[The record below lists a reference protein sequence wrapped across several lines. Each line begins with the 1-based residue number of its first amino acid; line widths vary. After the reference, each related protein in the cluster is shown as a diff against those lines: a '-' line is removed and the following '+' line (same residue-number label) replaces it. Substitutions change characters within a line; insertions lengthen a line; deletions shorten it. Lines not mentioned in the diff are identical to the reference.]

1 MDMSDS
7 FFRSLKSSLCL
18 ALRKAIFPTKIVSIA
33 FACYCGLG
41 LQLVIAAGDFSLA
54 PHLLDSAEERFGK
67 DARQRLLAW
76 QRLVQEDTS
85 RNDEEKLKKVNDF
98 FNSVDYVSDELHWRK
113 KDYWATPV
121 EFLASDGGD
130 CEDFSLAKYFT
141 LKLLGVAES
150 KLKMTYVKA
159 WKLNQA
165 HMVVTYYP
173 TPEAEPLVLD
183 NLVPAIQPASKR
195 SDLLPVYSF
204 NGSGLWLAKQRG
216 RGQMVGSSD
225 RLGLWTDFLAR
236 MPENLK

>member
-1 MDMSDS
+1 M
-7 FFRSLKSSLCL
+7 LVCC
-18 ALRKAIFPTKIVSIA
+18 V
-33 FACYCGLG
+33 CLG
-41 LQLVIAAGDFSLA
+41 LQLVIAGGDFTLA
-54 PHLLDSAEERFGK
+54 PALLDAAEERFGK
-67 DARQRLLAW
+67 DARLRLLAW
-76 QRLVQEDTS
+76 QRLVQEDES

-113 KDYWATPV
+113 KDYWATPL
-121 EFLASDGGD
+121 EFLASNGGD

-141 LKLLGVAES
+141 LKLLGVAEG

-165 HMVVTYYP
+165 HMVVTYYQ

-183 NLVPAIQPASKR
+183 NLVPVIQPASKR

-225 RLGLWTDFLAR
+225 RLGLWADVLAR